1 MQTDIHR
8 ASRLAQ
14 AIIRVRL
21 GLATEAEREFLVDWL
36 DESEQNRQTYKRIV
50 RGTAIREQLQ
60 AEDYAARY
68 ADYARLQ
75 RSIRRQLLA
84 RRRRTVWWLSAS
96 AAVAACVC
104 GLFFFLRPDPTA
116 EVVSEKGTVVAQNV
130 DAKVKLILPSGEQVA
145 LDKTD
150 SARID
155 LGHAVAQN
163 GQLVYEQDAEPAS
176 APVLSRVVTGVGGE
190 YSLLL
195 ADGTRVWLNATSEL
209 EYPVAFNDGERVVRL
224 KGEAYFEVAKD
235 ANRPFIVEA
244 GGMRTRVLGTSF
256 NIQAYDDETDVCATL
271 VSGRVQVSLQS
282 SRATVDLTPG
292 REAVWKRGTSDLRTR
307 EADIHKAT
315 AWRHGQFLFD
325 EENLD
330 VVTRMLSRWYG
341 VTFEYDGDRRG
352 THTFSGRMSKDW
364 PLERTLEMVTLAGG
378 PHFRREGNVVHVT
391 ER

>member
-341 VTFEYDGDRRG
+341 V
-352 THTFSGRMSKDW
+352 MSKDW